1 MFWVIFPVFFWL
13 FATGSIWLIYGLA
26 VMNKHVVPEEE
37 FPYISTCGTYPPQS
51 CIFGQLLNF
60 GALMVGSITVTRYRF
75 LEEQGDRSWVN
86 KISLAAGLISALGA
100 SLVGNFQMLNEIN
113 THLVGAVLAF
123 GVGTLYF
130 WIQTALALR
139 LHSARIGRGTAR
151 RSHGVLIIVTAF
163 GSTAS
168 TVSAVLLLTFNFMG
182 HKSEAAIFEWI
193 LAMVIFALFA
203 TFSFDFHEIRS
214 SGLSVKLR
222 EPPARA
228 RMSLR
233 ETPNVSV
240 ITLSHVPPKPNA

>member
-1 MFWVIFPVFFWL
+1 
-13 FATGSIWLIYGLA
+13 YGLA

-130 WIQTALALR
+130 WIQTALAPIVR
-139 LHSARIGRGTAR
+139 PSSCYVGQYSCCMVTMAMPP
-151 RSHGVLIIVTAF
+151 IILQMV
-163 GSTAS
+163 
-168 TVSAVLLLTFNFMG
+168 VLLTFNFMG

-240 ITLSHVPPKPNA
+240 ITLSH

>member
-1 MFWVIFPVFFWL
+1 MR
-13 FATGSIWLIYGLA
+13 YGLA

>member
-168 TVSAVLLLTFNFMG
+168 TVSAVLRILGGFKFPCFYYRDCATIVLLRG
-182 HKSEAAIFEWI
+182 AIHPFG
-193 LAMVIFALFA
+193 
-203 TFSFDFHEIRS
+203 S
-214 SGLSVKLR
+214 
-222 EPPARA
+222 RA
-228 RMSLR
+228 EQCRL
-233 ETPNVSV
+233 
-240 ITLSHVPPKPNA
+240 